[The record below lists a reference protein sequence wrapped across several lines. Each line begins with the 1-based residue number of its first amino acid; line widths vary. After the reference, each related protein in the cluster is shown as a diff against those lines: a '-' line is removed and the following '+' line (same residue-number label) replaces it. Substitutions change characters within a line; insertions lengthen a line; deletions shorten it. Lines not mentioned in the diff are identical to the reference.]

1 MASLRNPLARLGYK
15 LFTSRLGFFLFHRFK
30 STHAAHSNCKVVSS
44 GDIRVLPVPF
54 ATDNYAYLVWRKG
67 HEQNG
72 VAIDVGEAEA
82 VFRTVQTRDVRVK
95 NILTTH
101 KHWDHSGGVADF
113 KSLSQMHFED
123 SVVARASAADF
134 TPGHDVTLACGET
147 LEIGGMTVR
156 VLSASCHTR
165 GHVAFYIEP
174 QGGEGVLFTG
184 DSLFVGGC
192 GKFFEG
198 DAVQMMATFK
208 LMSELPRS
216 TLVFCGHEYTVSNY
230 TFALSKVTNTEDLHR
245 KIQARLLWAQ
255 QERRCGRPTVPSTLF
270 EEKKHKC
277 FLPNSIFNK

>member
-1 MASLRNPLARLGYK
+1 LAERWDFCFRTNRG
-15 LFTSRLGFFLFHRFK
+15 T
-30 STHAAHSNCKVVSS
+30 
-44 GDIRVLPVPF
+44 
-54 ATDNYAYLVWRKG
+54 LVIHFGTKG

-184 DSLFVGGC
+184 DSLFVGMISTKSSIMGGPLIC
-192 GKFFEG
+192 KRWLWQ
-198 DAVQMMATFK
+198 V
-208 LMSELPRS
+208 LRRRRS
-216 TLVFCGHEYTVSNY
+216 ANDGYFQVNV
-230 TFALSKVTNTEDLHR
+230 
-245 KIQARLLWAQ
+245 
-255 QERRCGRPTVPSTLF
+255 
-270 EEKKHKC
+270 
-277 FLPNSIFNK
+277 